1 MKPAGVKPGFMLA
14 ADEVIELGRPGADL
28 ALPLGAVRGVFDAWI
43 SQLSKR
49 LTDLIALEDRLS
61 QNPAGAFKTWAGK
74 VTTWPA
80 MLELTSLGEQW
91 EIVRRTAYSLLG
103 QAQAIE
109 RRFGPYLSTEEDQL
123 LSMQMDRALDA
134 VARAKRVAQGLRKG
148 LRQAAD
154 GVVHAVSKDLGES
167 LTDLARIVGQ
177 PAQRAQTAFAAEV
190 VPSPGVVGWVS
201 DHWLGVLLGTAATV
215 TAIAVLP
222 PLIRSQR

>member
-1 MKPAGVKPGFMLA
+1 MKGALLA
-14 ADEVIELGRPGADL
+14 ADEVIELGRPGEDL
-28 ALPLGAVRGVFDAWI
+28 TLPLGAVRGVFDAWI

-61 QNPAGAFKTWAGK
+61 QNAAGAFREWVGR

-80 MLELTSLGEQW
+80 VLELTSAGEQW

-103 QAQAIE
+103 QAQALE
-109 RRFGPYLSTEEDQL
+109 RRFGPYLSPEEEQL

-154 GVVHAVSKDLGES
+154 GVVHAVSKDLDQS
-167 LTDLARIVGQ
+167 LSDLTRIVGQ
-177 PAQRAQTAFAAEV
+177 PAESAFEAAP
-190 VPSPGVVGWVS
+190 VPTPGVIGWIS

-215 TAIAVLP
+215 TTLAVLP
-222 PLIRSQR
+222 SVLRSAR